1 MKKLIYALT
10 VSALF
15 ASCATLQS
23 VVRSTFPYTSTLII
37 PASNRT
43 NSTMS
48 VSSSASSFDQI
59 FTGQG
64 TNTSQVTQV
73 RMASAKIDAIS
84 PSNQSLGVFRSVKV
98 YLVYGTN
105 QTLVASRN
113 DISASA
119 ASSLV
124 LDVDNS
130 KFLDDYL
137 KSGSVR
143 VRVDY
148 VLQNQLPVDLSVRA
162 TLGFN
167 VPPTAQ

>member
-1 MKKLIYALT
+1 MKKLIFALS
-10 VSALF
+10 VAVLF

-37 PASNRT
+37 PASSST
-43 NSTMS
+43 NTTMS
-48 VSSSASSFDQI
+48 TSSSASSFDQI

-84 PSNQSLGVFRSVKV
+84 PSEQSLGVFRSIKV
-98 YLVYGTN
+98 YLVNGSN
-105 QTLVASRN
+105 QTMVASRTN
-113 DISASA
+113 ISSTA

-124 LDVDNS
+124 LDIDNS
-130 KFLDDYL
+130 KFLDEYV
-137 KSGSVR
+137 KSGNLR
-143 VRVDY
+143 VKVDY
-148 VLQNQLPVDLSVRA
+148 VLQNRLTVDLSIKA

-167 VPPTAQ
+167 IPPTAQ

>member
-37 PASNRT
+37 PASSSTST
-43 NSTMS
+43 NMS

-64 TNTSQVTQV
+64 TNTSQVSQV

-84 PSNQSLGVFRSVKV
+84 PSIQSLGIFRSVKV
-98 YLVYGTN
+98 YLVNGSN
-105 QTLVASRN
+105 QTLVASRTN
-113 DISASA
+113 ISANA

-130 KFLDDYL
+130 KFLDEYL

-143 VRVDY
+143 VKVDY
-148 VLQNQLPVDLSVRA
+148 VLQNKLTVDLSVRA

>member
-1 MKKLIYALT
+1 MKKLIYAIT
-10 VSALF
+10 VSTLF

-37 PASNRT
+37 PSSSST
-43 NSTMS
+43 NTNMS

-64 TNTSQVTQV
+64 TNTSQVSQV

-84 PSNQSLGVFRSVKV
+84 PSNQSLGIFRSVKV
-98 YLVYGTN
+98 YLVNGSN
-105 QTLVASRN
+105 QTLVASRTN
-113 DISASA
+113 ISVNA

-130 KFLDDYL
+130 KFLDEYL

-143 VRVDY
+143 VKVDY
-148 VLQNQLPVDLSVRA
+148 VLQNKLTVDLSVRA